1 MIFLSKVPIAVQ
13 GPNGTTALAGTT
25 GSTTILDWGEGH
37 SYTPKG
43 PTNFEGPF
51 AGYARPGPLV
61 SGSGYYQRS
70 KPQYEN
76 IPVSQFV
83 SARSVGATGNGFTD
97 DTVALQNAI
106 DQAAF
111 SNKVLFVDAGTYKV
125 TKTIMVPPGS
135 RIVGESYSVIM
146 SSGSFFSNMNK
157 PQPVVQVGQSGQSGY
172 VEWSDMIVSTQMS
185 GATPQGGAILIQWNL
200 ATSGTPSGMW
210 DVHTRIGGF
219 DGSGFQVAQCPTTPG
234 TATPPA
240 SVNTNCIAAFAS
252 MIVEPSAAAL
262 YMENVWLW
270 TADHDIDDATSTQI
284 TIYVSNPIVGN
295 ISKKEKEEKPRIFPS
310 FPLKIPSHT

>member
-1 MIFLSKVPIAVQ
+1 MSKVPVAVQ
-13 GPNGTTALAGTT
+13 GPNGVTALVGTT

-43 PTNFEGPF
+43 PKNFESPF
-51 AGYARPGPLV
+51 TGFARPGVLL
-61 SGSGYYQRS
+61 GSNGYYQRS
-70 KPQYEN
+70 KPQYQN

-83 SARSVGATGNGFTD
+83 SARSVGAQGNGLTD

-106 DQAAF
+106 NQAAY

-125 TKTIMVPPGS
+125 TKTIMVPPNS

-157 PQPVVQVGQSGQSGY
+157 PQPVVQIGQSGQSGY
-172 VEWSDMIVSTQMS
+172 VEWSDMIVSTQMV
-185 GATPQGGAILIQWNL
+185 GNAPQGGAILIQWNL
-200 ATSGTPSGMW
+200 ASPGSTPSGMW

-240 SVNTNCIAAFAS
+240 AVNTNCIAAFAS
-252 MIVEPSAAAL
+252 MIVTPQAGNL
-262 YMENVWLW
+262 YMENNWLW
-270 TADHDIDDATSTQI
+270 TADHDIDDATSTQV
-284 TIYVSNPIVGN
+284 TIYTGRGLLIQSQPGTIW
-295 ISKKEKEEKPRIFPS
+295 
-310 FPLKIPSHT
+310 L